1 MQILDIKREGKS
13 LRSNRTLNIYKMTAL
28 ELPVEEGLLQ
38 HDQKREWKPLLFGI
52 KIDVEAFVTSPC
64 QWNIFGTKESF

>member
-13 LRSNRTLNIYKMTAL
+13 LRPNRTLNIYKMTAL

-38 HDQKREWKPLLFGI
+38 HDQKRE
-52 KIDVEAFVTSPC
+52 
-64 QWNIFGTKESF
+64 